1 MYPCNI
7 YLFDILKNLFIALT
21 AGLKLVLMV
30 LTILTLI
37 QLHKLYPDIVK
48 ALKIYI
54 QKNSTN

>member
-1 MYPCNI
+1 MCPVNF

-37 QLHKLYPDIVK
+37 QLYKLCPDIMK